1 MSSTVSDRIDGL
13 STSVAIKAPCRVA
26 TTAAITASG
35 LQTID
40 GISLAV
46 GDRVLRKNET
56 TLANNGIWIASTTD
70 WTRALDFNGARDATD
85 GTLVSITDGTV
96 NAGTAWRLDAVN
108 PVTIGTT
115 SLSFSLSQTPGSSSG
130 SNFNTLAL
138 ALASNALSVGDVVTI
153 KEYTSGK
160 GIINAKYDVVA
171 SGTGTA
177 DGFEFHN
184 DTITGSTF
192 QLQLRIPDIVNIKLG
207 GVYGDNSQD
216 SDTLINVVT
225 THTSVKNVF
234 WPAGT
239 YRCDGPITPSN
250 NQTWFGENNFESKI
264 VNTGYDGGLITL
276 NTLARVA
283 IRDLYIEGTN
293 SELNTSERNIYLV
306 DNCESCVIENCYIT
320 KAGRNGLTVQ
330 QTGAGNQPA
339 DITVRNNT
347 FILNRGNA
355 IFFNGVVKGQI
366 KGNYIRDN
374 GGGGDVGFGIII
386 DLYFGN
392 EPEDNIVSGN
402 NLLDNEEGGIQ
413 VLGAQRTVISGNT
426 ITDSG
431 GSSFSGAWD
440 NCGICMRYKV
450 IDATTYYPTGTIIS
464 GNTIARS
471 YDHGIMCDGV
481 LQTVISDNN
490 ISDSGYNWAATTDS
504 AGIHVTRVGAQ
515 LATNLVI
522 DGNMIRSSDALSYA
536 EYGIY
541 TIGTQI
547 STISNNVV
555 WEGGDTAQIR
565 VAGDSSYD
573 ALAAN
578 ITGNTIYGRAAET
591 ATIDITY
598 LDYGLVDS
606 NTIYNAGSY
615 GIQLDA
621 NTTNVTIGEKNVIH
635 SAATADYNIANP
647 DNNKWIYEN
656 PGSGVYDFAV
666 DGGAVGSK
674 IIGHIPDNATITR
687 AWYEVL
693 TAPTSGGSATI
704 GLGVQTDDATGIL
717 AATAYNNAIFNTG
730 YHDAVPDGTAA
741 NFTTKSTAYRPV
753 NFVIGAADLTA
764 GKVKVWWE
772 YVISQ

>member
-1 MSSTVSDRIDGL
+1 MSSTVVDRIDGL
-13 STSVAIKAPCRVA
+13 STSVAIKAPCRIA

-40 GISLAV
+40 GVSLAA

-56 TLANNGIWIASTTD
+56 TQANNGIWVVSSTT

-85 GTLVSITDGTV
+85 GTLVFITEGTE

-115 SLSFSLSQTPGSSSG
+115 SLSFSLSQTPGASAG
-130 SNFNTLAL
+130 NNFNTLAL
-138 ALASNALSVGDVVTI
+138 ALVSNALSVGDVVTI
-153 KEYTSGK
+153 KEYAAGK
-160 GIINAKYDVVA
+160 GIINATYDVVA

-177 DGFEFHN
+177 DGFEYHN

-192 QLQLRIPDIVNIKLG
+192 QLKLRIPDIVNIKLG

-225 THTSVKNVF
+225 THTGVKNVF
-234 WPAGT
+234 WPVGT
-239 YRCDGPITPSN
+239 YRCDGPITPIDG
-250 NQTWFGENNFESKI
+250 QTWIGESKFDTKI
-264 VNTGYDGGLITL
+264 VNTGYNGGLITIGA
-276 NTLARVA
+276 LAYVT
-283 IRDLYIEGTN
+283 IKNLYIEGTN
-293 SELNTSERNIYLV
+293 NVSNTSERNVYLL
-306 DNCESCVIENCYIT
+306 DSCESCVIENCYIT
-320 KAGRNGLTVQ
+320 KSGRNAITVQ
-330 QTGAGNQPA
+330 QNSAGNQPA
-339 DITVRNNT
+339 DISIRNNT
-347 FILNRGNA
+347 LILNQGNG

-366 KGNYIRDN
+366 TENYIRDN
-374 GGGGDVGFGIII
+374 GVGNDVGFGIII
-386 DLYFGN
+386 DVYFGN
-392 EPEDNIVSGN
+392 EPEDNIVANN

-413 VLGAQRTVISGNT
+413 VLGALRTIITGNT

-431 GSSFSGAWD
+431 GSGFSGAWD
-440 NCGICMRYKV
+440 NCGIGMRFKV
-450 IDATTYYPTGTIIS
+450 VDSTTYYPTGTIIS
-464 GNTIARS
+464 DNIINRS

-481 LQTVISDNN
+481 LQTVISNN
-490 ISDSGYNWAATTDS
+490 TISDSGYNWAATTDS
-504 AGIHVTRVGAQ
+504 SGIYVTRVGVQ

-522 DGNMIRSSDALSYA
+522 DSNMIRSSDALSFA

-547 STISNNVV
+547 STITNNVI
-555 WEGGDTAQIR
+555 WEGGDTAQILI
-565 VAGDSSYD
+565 AGDSSYD
-573 ALAAN
+573 AIGAN

-591 ATIDITY
+591 ASLVVNY

-606 NTIYNAGSY
+606 NIIYNAGSY

-621 NTTNVTIGEKNVIH
+621 NTTNVTIGDKNVIH
-635 SAATADYNIANP
+635 SAATADYNIADP
-647 DNNKWIYEN
+647 DNNRWIYEN

-674 IIGHIPDNATITR
+674 IIGNIPDNASITR

-693 TAPTSGGSATI
+693 TAPTSAGAATI

-717 AATAYNNAIFNTG
+717 AATAYNNAIFNAG

-753 NFVIGAADLTA
+753 NFVIGAAALTG
-764 GKVKVWWE
+764 GKIKVWWE
-772 YVISQ
+772 YVISE